1 MAGAGAAADRV
12 RPPTL
17 RDEERTVA
25 NPSDQAATQLANI
38 VASTGRSV
46 DDWTEIVRASGVEKH
61 GQIVAM
67 LKGDHGLT
75 HGNANLLART
85 VRDAMAGGPAST
97 DELFAAQYGGGKA
110 GLLPIHDAVAAITDG
125 LGSDVE
131 RVVQKTGVSYRRAR
145 QFLLIQAP
153 SSKRVQLG
161 LNLPVTPPADRVA
174 ETTGMCSHR
183 VNVTSVDEVDDD
195 LAGWI
200 AESYDA
206 AG

>member
-1 MAGAGAAADRV
+1 M
-12 RPPTL
+12 
-17 RDEERTVA
+17 A
-25 NPSDQAATQLANI
+25 NPSEQAATQLANI

-46 DDWTEIVRASGVEKH
+46 EDWTELVRASEVEKH
-61 GQIVAM
+61 GQIVTM
-67 LKGDHGLT
+67 LKADHGLS
-75 HGNANLLART
+75 HGNANLLAKT

-97 DELFAAQYGGGKA
+97 DDLFAAQYAGAKA
-110 GLLPIHDAVAAITDG
+110 GLVPIHDAVAAIADG
-125 LGSDVE
+125 LGPDVE
-131 RVVQKTGVSYRRAR
+131 RVVQKTGVSYRRAK

-153 SSKRVQLG
+153 SSTRVQLG
-161 LNLPVTPPADRVA
+161 LNLPVTPAGDRVI

-183 VNVTSVDEVDDD
+183 VDVTSVDGVDDD